1 MRDRVYGNHNV
12 TTAGYINTG
21 EEKRKVI
28 DRVSSGFLKFPCR
41 EAFLLFLI
49 IRYYFVGVVVQWPIP
64 TPPSFDPTKPAVR
77 PMSMLRNWSWWL
89 EIPSMPVA
97 ILIAPCMF

>member
-21 EEKRKVI
+21 EEKGKVI
-28 DRVSSGFLKFPCR
+28 DRVSSGVLKFPRR

-49 IRYYFVGVVVQWPIP
+49 MRYYLVGVVV
-64 TPPSFDPTKPAVR
+64 
-77 PMSMLRNWSWWL
+77 
-89 EIPSMPVA
+89 
-97 ILIAPCMF
+97 

>member
-21 EEKRKVI
+21 EVKGKVI
-28 DRVSSGFLKFPCR
+28 DRVSSGFLKFPRR

-49 IRYYFVGVVVQWPIP
+49 IRYYLIGQWPMP

-77 PMSMLRNWSWWL
+77 PMSMLRN
-89 EIPSMPVA
+89 
-97 ILIAPCMF
+97 